1 MAIWRIARLRV
12 RLARFSIGTNQLLI
26 KRNRMFLA
34 ESSIQLV
41 PDGTLLVHLVMVAV
55 MVFILN
61 RTLLKPIN
69 DILAEREKQVAGR
82 LKEAEALA
90 TETDEKLSKYNAA
103 LHDARSE
110 GYRLLEKE
118 RAAAL
123 KEKDEKIRLY
133 REEMSKTV
141 ASRLDQTHQQ
151 EQKVR
156 EELESQAAVM
166 GDLISSQIL
175 RRTAR

>member
-1 MAIWRIARLRV
+1 
-12 RLARFSIGTNQLLI
+12 
-26 KRNRMFLA
+26 MFLA
-34 ESSIQLV
+34 ETSIQLV
-41 PDGTLLVHLVMVAV
+41 PDGTLLLHLLMVAV
-55 MVFILN
+55 MVFLLN

-69 DILAEREKQVAGR
+69 QILAEREKQIAGR

-90 TETDEKLSKYNAA
+90 AETEEKLRRYNGT
-103 LHDARSE
+103 LREARAE

-123 KEKDEKIRLY
+123 KEKEEKVRLQ
-133 REEMSKTV
+133 REELSKTV
-141 ASRLDQTHQQ
+141 AAQIEQTRQQ

-156 EELESQAAVM
+156 AELESQAVTV

-175 RRTAR
+175 RG